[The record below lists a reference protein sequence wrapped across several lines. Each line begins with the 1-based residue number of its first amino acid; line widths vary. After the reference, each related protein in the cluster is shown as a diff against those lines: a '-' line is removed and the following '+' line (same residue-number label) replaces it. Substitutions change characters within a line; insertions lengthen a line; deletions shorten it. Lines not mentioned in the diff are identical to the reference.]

1 MALEL
6 VVGYVSDMSEHVDMD
21 SDISSYCSVV
31 FGGFEP
37 TSLSLT
43 SSSGSTPEPDDDAI
57 EYCQC
62 IDSEDVALLQCPDC
76 GSFFELGTYCPRLF
90 E

>member
-1 MALEL
+1 
-6 VVGYVSDMSEHVDMD
+6 MSEHVDMD
-21 SDISSYCSVV
+21 SDVSSYCSVV

-37 TSLSLT
+37 TS
-43 SSSGSTPEPDDDAI
+43 GPADDAI
-57 EYCQC
+57 EYYQC
-62 IDSEDVALLQCPDC
+62 IDSEDVALMECQDS

>member
-1 MALEL
+1 
-6 VVGYVSDMSEHVDMD
+6 MSEHVDMD
-21 SDISSYCSVV
+21 SDISSCCSVV

-37 TSLSLT
+37 TSPSLS
-43 SSSGSTPEPDDDAI
+43 SNSGSTHGLVDDAI

-62 IDSEDVALLQCPDC
+62 IVTEDVPLLECQDC

>member
-1 MALEL
+1 MVSEL
-6 VVGYVSDMSEHVDMD
+6 VVGYVSDMSEHVDME
-21 SDISSYCSVV
+21 SDVSSYCSIV

-37 TSLSLT
+37 TSPSLT
-43 SSSGSTPEPDDDAI
+43 SSSSSTPGPADDAI

-62 IDSEDVALLQCPDC
+62 IDSEDVALMECQDC
-76 GSFFELGTYCPRLF
+76 GSFFELGTYCPRLI